1 VFGQFVFFQTSL
13 HDVVEV
19 YDGPTQQSSLLSS
32 LSGSHSGES
41 LPLSSGNQITIRF
54 TSVGPITAKG
64 FHFVYQAVP
73 RTSSTQCSSVPE
85 PRFGRRIGNE
95 FAVGSLVLF
104 ECNPGYILHGSVAIR
119 CDTVPNSLAQWNDSL
134 PTCIVPCGGILT
146 KRKGTILSPGYPEP
160 YDNNLNCVWKITV
173 PEGAGIQVQVV
184 SFATEHNWD
193 SLDFYDGG
201 DNNAPRLGSYSGTT
215 IPHLLN
221 STSNNLYLNFQSDI
235 SVSAAGFHLEYTAIG
250 LDSCPEP
257 QTPSSGMKI
266 GDRYMVGDVVSFQCD
281 QGYSL
286 QGHSHITCMP
296 GPVRRWNYPIPICLG
311 KLKD

>member
-1 VFGQFVFFQTSL
+1 MEERQR
-13 HDVVEV
+13 D
-19 YDGPTQQSSLLSS
+19 
-32 LSGSHSGES
+32 
-41 LPLSSGNQITIRF
+41 
-54 TSVGPITAKG
+54 
-64 FHFVYQAVP
+64 
-73 RTSSTQCSSVPE
+73 
-85 PRFGRRIGNE
+85 
-95 FAVGSLVLF
+95 
-104 ECNPGYILHGSVAIR
+104 
-119 CDTVPNSLAQWNDSL
+119 DS
-134 PTCIVPCGGILT
+134 VPCGGILT

-193 SLDFYDGG
+193 SLDFYDGA

-215 IPHLLN
+215 IPPLLN

-257 QTPSSGMKI
+257 QTPSNGIKI

-286 QGHSHITCMP
+286 QG
-296 GPVRRWNYPIPICLG
+296 YPIASPSLPIPSEEFIAIHCSTPVVRVIPPCFCDGNYIIVFPLHNGFQLLLFVAHAVCIGVDALQLG
-311 KLKD
+311 Y